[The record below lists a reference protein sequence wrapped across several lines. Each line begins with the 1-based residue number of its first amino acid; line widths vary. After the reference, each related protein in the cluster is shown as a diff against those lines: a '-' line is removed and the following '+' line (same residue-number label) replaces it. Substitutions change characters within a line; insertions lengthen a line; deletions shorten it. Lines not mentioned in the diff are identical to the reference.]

1 MHGVHIMKLKFEID
15 SLETVD
21 ESVRA
26 LYSQQTDGKFRLDV
40 DGIDHGTELK
50 EALRKERE
58 ERAAAKAKLSEYE
71 KQQAELERKR
81 LEESQQFERLYK
93 AEQEAKTTT
102 AKELAELK
110 QKIADKE
117 RRENATSVVN
127 TLTRDTAR
135 AELLNDKALQF
146 INHTPEGIK
155 INGPDGQAWN
165 QDQLKA
171 HLAERYPFL
180 VDGNQASGGGA
191 AGGHG
196 GGAVTKKF
204 NEMSGGELADLRQKN
219 PAEYERLKK
228 AYHGN

>member
-1 MHGVHIMKLKFEID
+1 MHGVHTMSLKFEID
-15 SLETVD
+15 SLEAVED
-21 ESVRA
+21 GVRA
-26 LYSQQTDGKFRLDV
+26 LYKQHANGKYRLEV
-40 DGIDHGTELK
+40 EGIDPADELK

-58 ERAAAKAKLSEYE
+58 ERAAAKAKLTEFE
-71 KQQAELERKR
+71 QQQAETERKR

-146 INHTPEGIK
+146 IHHTPEGIK

-219 PAEYERLKK
+219 PAEYERLRK

>member
-1 MHGVHIMKLKFEID
+1 MHGVHTMKLKFEID
-15 SLETVD
+15 SLETV
-21 ESVRA
+21 EEGVRA
-26 LYSQQTDGKFRLDV
+26 LYKQHSSGKFRLDV
-40 DGIDHGTELK
+40 DGIDPADELK

-58 ERAAAKAKLSEYE
+58 ERAAAKSKLSEYE
-71 KQQAELERKR
+71 QQQAELERKR
-81 LEESQQFERLYK
+81 LEEAQQFERLYK
-93 AEQEAKTTT
+93 TEQEAKATT

-117 RRENATSVVN
+117 RNENAQSVV
-127 TLTRDTAR
+127 TKLTRDTAR

-146 INHTPEGIK
+146 IHHTPEGIK

-165 QDQLKA
+165 AEQLQA

-191 AGGHG
+191 AGGKG

-204 NEMSGGELADLRQKN
+204 NEMTGGELAELRQRN
-219 PAEYERLKK
+219 PAEYERLK
-228 AYHGN
+228 AAHYGT